1 MYDKLDVMLQEVISR
16 EVLVDEGSRQVVELE
31 QAAIWRF
38 LWWSGT
44 ISVHVLVDQNRED
57 HSVRTQY
64 LLLLCVCV
72 LLGKIEGVG
81 GQFLLQ
87 PTNLIFIRH
96 EDLKNFLLWLH
107 LVVRKLMEKEF
118 YNSLV

>member
-1 MYDKLDVMLQEVISR
+1 MYDKLNVLLQEVISR

-57 HSVRTQY
+57 HSVRYQFS
-64 LLLLCVCV
+64 LLVCVCV
-72 LLGKIEGVG
+72 LLGKMKGVG
-81 GQFLLQ
+81 ELFMLQ
-87 PTNLIFIRH
+87 LTNLIFIRH

>member
-1 MYDKLDVMLQEVISR
+1 MVRDHLSSCFSR
-16 EVLVDEGSRQVVELE
+16 SKQRRSLCKNSVFVV
-31 QAAIWRF
+31 A
-38 LWWSGT
+38 
-44 ISVHVLVDQNRED
+44 V
-57 HSVRTQY
+57 
-64 LLLLCVCV
+64 CVCV

-87 PTNLIFIRH
+87 LTNLIFIRH